1 MGKGKAKGLP
11 KELLANPNLEEWRKA
26 MLTSNPDEELMELY
40 GMFKKC
46 AGKDK
51 KLSRAEFLK
60 NFTKKVTV
68 TTADG
73 KQPVE
78 VADVEKLFNA
88 CAIDYN
94 YDDVSVHEFI
104 TLMTII
110 RGTDADKKL
119 KFAFIMHDKD
129 NSGAL
134 EKDEV
139 RQMLSS
145 LLSHIEEKKRD
156 GMLEG
161 LMKDI
166 MVKKDLNRDGK
177 IQLNELQKA
186 VADLGWMKEHL
197 GKGVKLSANAVADK
211 AFQGASSSICLIA

>member
-1 MGKGKAKGLP
+1 
-11 KELLANPNLEEWRKA
+11 
-26 MLTSNPDEELMELY
+26 
-40 GMFKKC
+40 
-46 AGKDK
+46 
-51 KLSRAEFLK
+51 
-60 NFTKKVTV
+60 
-68 TTADG
+68 
-73 KQPVE
+73 
-78 VADVEKLFNA
+78 
-88 CAIDYN
+88 
-94 YDDVSVHEFI
+94 
-104 TLMTII
+104 MTII

-145 LLSHIEEKKRD
+145 LLSHIEVRQAPALDPIRAATAQSVVYAAGDVPARLTGRVAISRVVWWQEKKRD

-166 MVKKDLNRDGK
+166 MDKKDLNRDGK
-177 IQLNELQKA
+177 IQMNELQKA
-186 VADLGWMKEHL
+186 VADVSWMKEHL
-197 GKGVKLSANAVADK
+197 GKGVKLNANAVADK

>member
-1 MGKGKAKGLP
+1 
-11 KELLANPNLEEWRKA
+11 
-26 MLTSNPDEELMELY
+26 
-40 GMFKKC
+40 
-46 AGKDK
+46 
-51 KLSRAEFLK
+51 
-60 NFTKKVTV
+60 
-68 TTADG
+68 
-73 KQPVE
+73 
-78 VADVEKLFNA
+78 
-88 CAIDYN
+88 
-94 YDDVSVHEFI
+94 
-104 TLMTII
+104 MTII

-145 LLSHIEEKKRD
+145 LLSHIEVRPCTTQAPALDPRCHGPAVVYAAGDLPARLAGRVAISRVVWWQEKKRD

-166 MVKKDLNRDGK
+166 MDKKDLNRDGK

-211 AFQGASSSICLIA
+211 AFQGASSSVCLIA

>member
-11 KELLANPNLEEWRKA
+11 KELLTNPNIEEWRKA
-26 MLTSNPDEELMELY
+26 MLTSNPDEEVRAAHPSQHHSRFKRQQLALPDTDFDPATDTRHPARPYLTRVLDTWLQLMELY

-94 YDDVSVHEFI
+94 YDDVSVHECVLPASLPS
-104 TLMTII
+104 TLVLT
-110 RGTDADKKL
+110 A
-119 KFAFIMHDKD
+119 A
-129 NSGAL
+129 AL
-134 EKDEV
+134 
-139 RQMLSS
+139 RAGSS
-145 LLSHIEEKKRD
+145 P
-156 GMLEG
+156 
-161 LMKDI
+161 
-166 MVKKDLNRDGK
+166 
-177 IQLNELQKA
+177 
-186 VADLGWMKEHL
+186 
-197 GKGVKLSANAVADK
+197 
-211 AFQGASSSICLIA
+211 